1 MKIDGVPVIAD
12 YPYQVTVNSF
22 MAGGGDNF
30 TVFKDASERLDTGLN
45 DLNALIDYLQVNDRA
60 GNPVG
65 EHTPAQRIHKVDDAL
80 AKSAQ
85 R

>member
-1 MKIDGVPVIAD
+1 MTGVQTCALPIS
-12 YPYQVTVNSF
+12 TVL
-22 MAGGGDNF
+22 A
-30 TVFKDASERLDTGLN
+30 DTGLN
-45 DLNALIDYLQVNDRA
+45 DLNALIDYLQANDRA

-65 EHTPAQRIHKVDDAL
+65 EHTPAQRIHKVDNAL